1 MNYAELTAAIKDYC
15 ENTESAFVA
24 AIPTF
29 VKQAEQRIYRSVNLP
44 VSRKNVKGTIN
55 DGNKYLTMP
64 TDFLF
69 PLSLSIYENGEVDSN
84 QIFLLN
90 KDANFIRATYPNAST
105 TGVPKYYGIFASDVS
120 EGSFILG
127 PTPIAN
133 YSAELHYYYQPA
145 SIVTSSTSWLGT
157 NADTV
162 LLYGCLVEAYTYMKG
177 DADMMQLYQQRYQ
190 EALVFLKLEAEGRMT
205 GDEYR
210 DGTIRISPQMTPA
223 Q

>member
-1 MNYAELTAAIKDYC
+1 MTYAELTAAIKDYC

-29 VKQAEQRIYRSVNLP
+29 IKQAEQRIYRSVNLP
-44 VSRKNVKGTIN
+44 VNRKNQTGDIT
-55 DGNKYLTMP
+55 DGNKYLGMP
-64 TDFLF
+64 SDFLF
-69 PLSLSIYENGEVDSN
+69 PLSLSIYTRDDVDSN

-105 TGVPKYYGIFASDVS
+105 EGVPKYYGIFASDT
-120 EGSFILG
+120 FILG
-127 PTPIAN
+127 PTPNAN

-145 SIVTSSTSWLGT
+145 SIVDTSPSWLGT

-190 EALVFLKLEAEGRMT
+190 EALMLLKLQAEGRMT

-210 DGTIRISPQMTPA
+210 DGTIRVSPQMATA

>member
-1 MNYAELTAAIKDYC
+1 MTYAELVAAIKDYTN
-15 ENTESAFVA
+15 NTETNFVA

-44 VSRKNVKGTIN
+44 VNRKNQAGNMT
-55 DGNKYLTMP
+55 DGNAYLTMP

-69 PLSLSIYENGEVDSN
+69 PMSLSITSSSN

-90 KDANFIRATYPNAST
+90 KDSNFIRSTYPNAST
-105 TGVPKYYGIFASDVS
+105 KGTPKYYATFASDT
-120 EGSFILG
+120 FIIG
-127 PTPIAN
+127 PTPDAD
-133 YSAELHYYYQPA
+133 YVTELHYNYQPA
-145 SIVTSSTSWLGT
+145 SIVDTSPSWLGT

-162 LLYGCLVEAYTYMKG
+162 LLYGSLVEAYTYMKG

-190 EALVFLKLEAEGRMT
+190 EALDLLKMQAEGRMT

-210 DGTIRISPQMTPA
+210 DGTIRVA
-223 Q
+223 VA

>member
-1 MNYAELTAAIKDYC
+1 MTYAELTAAIKDYC

-29 VKQAEQRIYRSVNLP
+29 IKQAEQRIYRSVNLP
-44 VSRKNVKGTIN
+44 VNRKNQTGDIT
-55 DGNKYLTMP
+55 DGNKYLGMP
-64 TDFLF
+64 SDFLF
-69 PLSLSIYENGEVDSN
+69 PLSLSIYTRDDVDSH

-105 TGVPKYYGIFASDVS
+105 EGVPKYYGVFDSDT
-120 EGSFILG
+120 FIIG
-127 PTPIAN
+127 PTPNSN
-133 YSAELHYYYQPA
+133 YSAELHYYYQPD
-145 SIVTSSTSWLGT
+145 SIVDTSPSWLGT

-190 EALVFLKLEAEGRMT
+190 EALDLLKMQAEGRMT
-205 GDEYR
+205 VDEYR
-210 DGTIRISPQMTPA
+210 NGTIRMA
-223 Q
+223 VN

>member
-1 MNYAELTAAIKDYC
+1 MTYTELYNAIRDYC
-15 ENTESAFVA
+15 QNTESNFDT

-44 VSRKNVKGTIN
+44 VNRKNQTGNITL
-55 DGNKYLTMP
+55 GNKYLSMP
-64 TDFLF
+64 SDFLF
-69 PLSLSIYENGEVDSN
+69 PLSLSIYTSGEVDSN

-105 TGVPKYYGIFASDVS
+105 TGVPKYYGIFASDT
-120 EGSFILG
+120 FILG
-127 PTPIAN
+127 PTPDLA

-157 NADTV
+157 NAETV

-177 DADMMQLYQQRYQ
+177 DADLMQLYQQRYQ
-190 EALVFLKLEAEGRMT
+190 EALDLLKMQAEGRMT
-205 GDEYR
+205 RDEYR
-210 DGTIRISPQMTPA
+210 DGTIRMA
-223 Q
+223 VV

>member
-1 MNYAELTAAIKDYC
+1 MTYAELVAAIKDYAN
-15 ENTESAFVA
+15 NTETNFVA

-44 VSRKNVKGTIN
+44 VNRKNQAGNMT
-55 DGNKYLTMP
+55 DGNAYLTMP

-69 PLSLSIYENGEVDSN
+69 PMSLSITSSSN

-90 KDANFIRATYPNAST
+90 KDANFIRSTYPNAST
-105 TGVPKYYGIFASDVS
+105 KGTPKYYGTFASDT
-120 EGSFILG
+120 FIIG
-127 PTPIAN
+127 PTPDAS
-133 YSAELHYYYQPA
+133 YVTELHYYYQPA
-145 SIVTSSTSWLGT
+145 SIVDTSPSWLGT

-162 LLYGCLVEAYTYMKG
+162 LLYGSLVEAYTYMKG

-190 EALVFLKLEAEGRMT
+190 EALQLLKLQAEGRMT

-210 DGTIRISPQMTPA
+210 DGMIRAVPA
-223 Q
+223 